1 MINMKEEN
9 QESPLMDDETI
20 EIFVPIKIIRKRGVA
35 LIIEPKNIKKE
46 EGRKHIDENM
56 IKTIAKAYK
65 WKIMIDEGQVVSLG
79 EIAEKEKITASY
91 VSRVFNLNFLSP
103 KIVERILNGTHPREL
118 RLTDLINKEIPDLWQ
133 EQEENWGF

>member
-1 MINMKEEN
+1 M
-9 QESPLMDDETI
+9 
-20 EIFVPIKIIRKRGVA
+20 
-35 LIIEPKNIKKE
+35 
-46 EGRKHIDENM
+46 
-56 IKTIAKAYK
+56 
-65 WKIMIDEGQVVSLG
+65 KIMIDEGQVASLG
-79 EIAEKEKITASY
+79 EIAEKEKVTASY

>member
-9 QESPLMDDETI
+9 QEKPLTDEETI
-20 EIFVPIKIIRKRGVA
+20 DIFVPIKIIRKRGVA
-35 LIIEPKNIKKE
+35 LIIEPKNITRE
-46 EGRKHIDENM
+46 EGKRHIDDSM

-65 WKIMIDEGQVVSLG
+65 WKIMLDEGEVASLG
-79 EIAEKEKITASY
+79 EIAENEKITPSY
-91 VSRVFNLNFLSP
+91 VSRVFSLNFLSP

-118 RLTDLINKEIPDLWQ
+118 RLTDLINKVIPDLWQ